1 MKTNSNLSQTM
12 KKELDKLSELIQL
25 KDNKLNSLTQKL
37 NELNAENIILL
48 KQKDENELGYNE
60 LINENRRNNCYIWN
74 NFLILFF

>member
-1 MKTNSNLSQTM
+1 MISFKYILI
-12 KKELDKLSELIQL
+12 DKLQNESINNSFKYDLE
-25 KDNKLNSLTQKL
+25 NKLLICILQKL
-37 NELNAENIILL
+37 EKKILL